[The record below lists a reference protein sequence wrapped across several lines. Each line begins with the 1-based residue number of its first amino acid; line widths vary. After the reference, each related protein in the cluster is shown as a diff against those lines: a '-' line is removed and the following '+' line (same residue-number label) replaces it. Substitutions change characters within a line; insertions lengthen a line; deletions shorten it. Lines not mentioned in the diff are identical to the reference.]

1 MAFREYAGECEASV
15 YSGLSGLKSGQLA
28 ATPKQPP
35 LGRLFSALDMM
46 RKAAAVAGETT
57 DRLCGSQPTG
67 EGGKEALGGGGAFT
81 EIEIAA
87 DQFQRMAEQIIS
99 DMGRIQSRL

>member
-1 MAFREYAGECEASV
+1 MEAYAGKAV
-15 YSGLSGLKSGQLA
+15 PM
-28 ATPKQPP
+28 PKQPP

-46 RKAAAVAGETT
+46 RKASAVAGETT
-57 DRLCGSQPTG
+57 DRLCGSQPQDG
-67 EGGKEALGGGGAFT
+67 SPKEAMDGGGAFS

-87 DQFQRMAEQIIS
+87 DEFHRMAEQIIS